1 MVSPVEFLMFL
12 AFFAVAWFG
21 WSSLKVRE
29 IANRVARE
37 YCQAANVQFLDGSVG
52 FGNLGLVRDGGKL
65 LLKRVYLFDYSE
77 SSVTRRQAAII
88 FIGGRFSNLV
98 LMDE

>member
-1 MVSPVEFLMFL
+1 MISPIEFLLFL
-12 AFFAVAWFG
+12 AAFAVAWFG

-29 IANRVARE
+29 IANRIARA
-37 YCQAANVQFLDGSVG
+37 YCKAADVQFLDGSVG
-52 FGNLGLVRDGGKL
+52 FGNLSVVRDGGKL

-88 FIGGRFSNLV
+88 FVGGNFSNLV
-98 LMDE
+98 LMDS